1 MNTILL
7 VTGNSYTNRE
17 LAKQIREFLPGD
29 IEIIPYYIDEPCQAP
44 NGKYFALFS
53 SEEVYNEFLDLG
65 LEELIQDK
73 IVASRSILHTN
84 LDKILALPR
93 DQEILLVNDSSPSV
107 YETINHLKS
116 LGLDFLK
123 LVPYYPG
130 CPLAFKNISIA
141 ITPGEVQKVPAG
153 IEHVYNIGVRQL
165 DFKTVVKLMN
175 YYDVLEEEVQ
185 GYCDAYVGSLMD
197 FARRISNI
205 ADETSKVMKT
215 VRTELIGAGYYAK
228 YHFEEIIGESVSI
241 QRTKAIAR
249 KLANT
254 ELSVLIE
261 GENGTGKELFASAIH
276 NDSTRKNQP
285 FVAINFS
292 ALPDQLIESELFGYE
307 EGAFTGAKR
316 GGKIGLFQQA
326 NGGTIFLDEIGD
338 ISLKMQAKLLRVI
351 QEREIM
357 KVGGDR
363 IIPVDVRIIAA
374 TNRNLKEMIRQKA
387 FREDLYYRL
396 KEGYIHVPSL
406 ADRKEDVSL
415 LIHHWNHTQ
424 ILDGKT
430 VKEDVFAMLQKYD
443 WPGNV
448 RELQNAIKYAA
459 AVSEGQLITVSDFP
473 MADYNLA
480 KDAVEEGHLNEIDI
494 QILNAIKNLNALGK
508 ISGRTGI
515 YSHLAKEGNPISE
528 YRVRKGIDTLLSRG
542 YITTAEGRYGLLIT
556 DKGINSSK

>member
-7 VTGNSYTNRE
+7 VTGNNFTNKQ
-17 LAKQIREFLPGD
+17 LAKQIGEFLPG
-29 IEIIPYYIDEPCQAP
+29 IIKIVPFYIDEPCQRP
-44 NGKYFALFS
+44 KGKFFVLFS
-53 SEEVYNEFLDLG
+53 SEEVYHEFLDLG
-65 LEELIQDK
+65 LEELIKDK
-73 IVASRSILHTN
+73 IIASRSILHTN
-84 LDKILALPR
+84 LDKVLALPR
-93 DQEILLVNDSSPSV
+93 DQEILLVNDSHSSV

-130 CPLAFKNISIA
+130 CPLTFKNTSIA

-153 IEHVYNIGVRQL
+153 IDHVYNIGVRQL

-175 YYDVLEEEVQ
+175 YYGVLEEEIQ
-185 GYCDAYVGSLMD
+185 GYCDVYVESLMD

-228 YHFEEIIGESVSI
+228 YHFEEIIGESAAI
-241 QRTKAIAR
+241 QRTKAVAK
-249 KLANT
+249 KLATT

-276 NDSTRKNQP
+276 NESNRKNQP

-363 IIPVDVRIIAA
+363 IIPIDVRIIAA
-374 TNRNLKEMIRQKA
+374 TNRNLKEMIDGKT

-406 ADRKEDVSL
+406 ATRKEDIPL
-415 LIHHWNHTQ
+415 LMEHWNRTQ
-424 ILDGKT
+424 LLDGKK
-430 VKEDVFAMLQKYD
+430 VEVNVYDMLQRYD

-459 AVSEGQLITVSDFP
+459 AVSEGKLITATDFP
-473 MADYNLA
+473 IEDYYLNTSPA
-480 KDAVEEGHLNEIDI
+480 KRVDLNKIDL
-494 QILNAIKNLNALGK
+494 QILVAIKDLNAMGK
-508 ISGRTGI
+508 IAGRTGI
-515 YSHLAKEGNPISE
+515 CHYLAENDRSISE
-528 YRVRKGIDTLLSRG
+528 YRVRKGIDALLNKEFISM
-542 YITTAEGRYGLLIT
+542 TEGKYGLIVT
-556 DKGINSSK
+556 EKGMKTSK